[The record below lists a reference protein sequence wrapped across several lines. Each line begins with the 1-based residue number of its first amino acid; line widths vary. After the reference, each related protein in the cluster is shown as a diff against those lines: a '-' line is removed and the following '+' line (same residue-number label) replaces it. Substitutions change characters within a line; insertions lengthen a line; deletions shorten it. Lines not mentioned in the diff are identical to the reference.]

1 MLMHLKLPRLVD
13 PFRRSLVNGRLLAY
27 VESVDDLVDIDD
39 EVNPIFAR
47 VLFSNLTAWKS
58 NGGRVPRK
66 LLSPMSDDSLRI
78 DAISI
83 ETSTV

>member
-1 MLMHLKLPRLVD
+1 MYLELPQLVA
-13 PFRRSLVNGRLLAY
+13 PFRRATVHGRLLAC
-27 VESVDDLVDIDD
+27 VESVEDLVDIDA

-47 VLFSNLTAWKS
+47 MLFSNLTAWKS

-66 LLSPMSDDSLRI
+66 LLSPMSDDSLRT

>member
-1 MLMHLKLPRLVD
+1 MHLKLPQLVA
-13 PFRRSLVNGRLLAY
+13 PFRRATVDGRLLAC
-27 VESVDDLVDIDD
+27 VESVKDLVDIDD
-39 EVNPIFAR
+39 DDEVNPILAR
-47 VLFSNLTAWKS
+47 TLFSNLTAWKS

-66 LLSPMSDDSLRI
+66 LLSPMSDDSLRT